1 MSFTRTDSVSSTILV
16 VENDP
21 LMLTVIG
28 SLMDM
33 QGHRSVL
40 ARTEE
45 VAQQAIVQNQFD
57 AIVLSIEGLDA
68 GCRFAGELRRT
79 EATCDVPVI
88 FLVPELDATWST
100 RLAAHGGVFSLLKP
114 VDPHALLELV
124 EKVLWM
130 PHVAKGRVAPPNL
143 SNTSQQDWVKLN

>member
-1 MSFTRTDSVSSTILV
+1 MSFTRTDSVASTVLV

-21 LMLTVIG
+21 LMLTAIG

-33 QGHRSVL
+33 QGHRPML

-45 VAQQAIVQNQFD
+45 VAMQAIAQNQFD

-68 GCRFAGELRRT
+68 GCRFAAELRST
-79 EATCDVPVI
+79 EATRDVPVV
-88 FLVPELDATWST
+88 FLVPELDGTWSQ

-130 PHVAKGRVAPPNL
+130 PHVAKGRVAAPNL
-143 SNTSQQDWVKLN
+143 TQSSQTDWVKLT